1 MKLVHISDLHINTS
15 IPNNNID
22 KTDFLLSEIA
32 KTNPDHLVVTGD
44 LTDNADPDDLRIA
57 RNLLAK
63 HGFSG
68 SDKLTV
74 IVGNH
79 DIFGGVQSIED
90 IVLFPERCKSIDF
103 DAKIKE
109 FHSVFSQT
117 LDNSVYVS
125 SNCFYPFAKII
136 KDVLFIAL
144 NSIDIYSKLRNPF
157 ASNGFVTP
165 EQIAETGEIINTFK
179 KEVKS
184 IAVLI
189 HHHFYKLDSESES
202 LTHSLWQRIE
212 GQTLKLRKRKK
223 LLKYLG
229 ELGVQTVFHGHVHE
243 QKDYMMKGI
252 RLVNSGGSVYGIKKQ
267 NVFYN
272 LALFENNKI
281 GLEIRKYKFKSETE
295 PFKNK
300 LLDFL
305 PGIKENLVM
314 EQAG

>member
-44 LTDNADPDDLRIA
+44 LTDNADPGDLRIA

-68 SDKLTV
+68 SEKLTV
-74 IVGNH
+74 IAGNH

-90 IVLFPERCKSIDF
+90 IVLFPERCRSVDYNS
-103 DAKIKE
+103 KIRE
-109 FHSVFSQT
+109 FHSVFSST

-125 SNCFYPFAKII
+125 ANCFYPFAKII
-136 KDVLFIAL
+136 KEVLFIAL
-144 NSIDIYSKLRNPF
+144 NSVDIYSKLRNPF

-165 EQIAETGEIINTFK
+165 EQMDEIRYIISTFK
-179 KEVKS
+179 KDVRS

-212 GQTLKLRKRKK
+212 GQTLKLRKRKR
-223 LLKYLG
+223 LLKFLG
-229 ELGVQTVFHGHVHE
+229 ELGVQAIFHGHVHE
-243 QKDYMMKGI
+243 QRDYSMKGLRI
-252 RLVNSGGSVYGIKKQ
+252 VNSGGSVYGMKKQ

-272 LALFENNKI
+272 LAMFEKNNI
-281 GLEIRKYKFKSETE
+281 GVEIRKYKFKPETE

-305 PGIKENLVM
+305 PGIKENLVI

>member
-15 IPNNNID
+15 IPNNNMD

-44 LTDNADPDDLRIA
+44 LTDNADTDDLKIA
-57 RNLLAK
+57 RNLLAR

-68 SDKLTV
+68 SEKLTV

-90 IVLFPERCKSIDF
+90 IVLFPERCKSVDYNS
-103 DAKIKE
+103 KIRD
-109 FHSVFSQT
+109 FHSVFSST

-125 SNCFYPFAKII
+125 ANCFYPFAKII
-136 KDVLFIAL
+136 KEVLFIAL

-165 EQIAETGEIINTFK
+165 EQTDEIRYIISTFK
-179 KEVKS
+179 KDVRA

-223 LLKYLG
+223 LLKFLG
-229 ELGVQTVFHGHVHE
+229 DLGVQAIFHGHVHE
-243 QKDYMMKGI
+243 QKDYSMKGLRI
-252 RLVNSGGSVYGIKKQ
+252 VNSGGSVYGIKKQ

-272 LALFENNKI
+272 LAMFDKNNI
-281 GLEIRKYKFKSETE
+281 GVEIRKYKFKPETE

-300 LLDFL
+300 LINFI
-305 PGIKENLVM
+305 PGIKDNFVI
-314 EQAG
+314 EQA